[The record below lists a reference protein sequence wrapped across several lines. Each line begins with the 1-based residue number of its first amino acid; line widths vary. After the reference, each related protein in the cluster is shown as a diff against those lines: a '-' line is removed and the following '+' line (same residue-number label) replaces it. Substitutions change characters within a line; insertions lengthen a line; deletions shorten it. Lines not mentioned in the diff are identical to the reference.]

1 MARRTKRSGELV
13 KGRRPTTPKPAPRNA
28 PEIEKR
34 SKPSP
39 VAEESEVA
47 RLADDEA
54 LELQKATAEV
64 LRVISASPGEL
75 ETVFQAMLERAVRI
89 CGAKF
94 GNIYRW
100 DDDAL
105 HLVASHNTPTAY
117 AEHRR
122 RLPLRFDQMPES
134 LRRMVATKAPIQ
146 VDDIRTLLD
155 GNEQHNPVVVAGT
168 ELGGIRTVLNVPMLK
183 ESNLVGAFVVS
194 RQEVRPFNDKQIELV
209 QNFAAQAV
217 IAIENARLFKEL
229 RQRTTDLSEALD
241 QQTATSEV
249 LQVISS
255 SSGNLQP
262 VFAAMLDKAARI
274 CDANFGNIFRW
285 DGDALRLVATHN
297 TPTGFTEHR
306 RRVPFRPNQGNPIG
320 EMLKANTAIHVTDLA
335 RDERYI
341 TKSDPEVIAAV
352 ELGGIRTFIAV
363 PMLKDE
369 KLIGAVIL
377 YRQEAVSYTHLTLPT
392 IYSV

>member
-89 CGAKF
+89 CAAKF

-209 QNFAAQAV
+209 QNFADSSRYCHRERAV
-217 IAIENARLFKEL
+217 V
-229 RQRTTDLSEALD
+229 QG
-241 QQTATSEV
+241 TA
-249 LQVISS
+249 
-255 SSGNLQP
+255 P
-262 VFAAMLDKAARI
+262 A
-274 CDANFGNIFRW
+274 
-285 DGDALRLVATHN
+285 HN
-297 TPTGFTEHR
+297 GP
-306 RRVPFRPNQGNPIG
+306 
-320 EMLKANTAIHVTDLA
+320 
-335 RDERYI
+335 
-341 TKSDPEVIAAV
+341 
-352 ELGGIRTFIAV
+352 
-363 PMLKDE
+363 
-369 KLIGAVIL
+369 
-377 YRQEAVSYTHLTLPT
+377 
-392 IYSV
+392 